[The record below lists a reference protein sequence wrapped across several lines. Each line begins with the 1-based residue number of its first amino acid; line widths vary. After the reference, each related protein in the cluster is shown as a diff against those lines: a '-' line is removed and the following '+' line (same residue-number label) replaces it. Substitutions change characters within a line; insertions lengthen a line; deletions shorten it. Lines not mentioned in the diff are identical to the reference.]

1 MKEDHLAV
9 RGGLHGNYWKKKEQG
24 TRDVHDGTVRR
35 GHLNT
40 RNNRDLE
47 ILVSV
52 LALKPNLL
60 AIIKSGF
67 IC

>member
-9 RGGLHGNYWKKKEQG
+9 RGGLHGNYWQKKEQG

-35 GHLNT
+35 
-40 RNNRDLE
+40 

-52 LALKPNLL
+52 LALKSNIL

>member
-1 MKEDHLAV
+1 LRRTEVKEDHLAV
-9 RGGLHGNYWKKKEQG
+9 RGGLHGNYWQKKEQG

-35 GHLNT
+35 
-40 RNNRDLE
+40 

-52 LALKPNLL
+52 LALKSNIL